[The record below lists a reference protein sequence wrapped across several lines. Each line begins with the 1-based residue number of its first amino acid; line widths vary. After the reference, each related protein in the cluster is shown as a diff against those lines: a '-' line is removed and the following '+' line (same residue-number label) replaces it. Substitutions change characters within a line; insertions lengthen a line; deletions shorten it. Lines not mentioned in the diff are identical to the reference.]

1 MEGIETLS
9 LQLDENETMALAQLV
24 KRLSWSDLRGCAV
37 SDEEAWV
44 MKSAIEKLQQ
54 ALRKKVMRLDEAGF
68 VLYSD
73 NKFA

>member
-9 LQLDENETMALAQLV
+9 LRLDENETMAFAQFV

-44 MKSAIEKLQQ
+44 MKSAVDKLQQ
-54 ALRKKVMRLDEAGF
+54 ALREEGYAPR
-68 VLYSD
+68 
-73 NKFA
+73 

>member
-9 LQLDENETMALAQLV
+9 LRLDENETMALAQFV

-44 MKSAIEKLQQ
+44 MKSAVDKLQQ
-54 ALRKKVMRLDEAGF
+54 ALREEGYAPRRCRLRVIF
-68 VLYSD
+68 R
-73 NKFA
+73 

>member
-44 MKSAIEKLQQ
+44 MKIAVDKLQQ
-54 ALRKKVMRLDEAGF
+54 ALREEGYAPR
-68 VLYSD
+68 
-73 NKFA
+73 

>member
-37 SDEEAWV
+37 SDEEASV
-44 MKSAIEKLQQ
+44 MKSAIENYN
-54 ALRKKVMRLDEAGF
+54 RR
-68 VLYSD
+68 
-73 NKFA
+73 

>member
-37 SDEEAWV
+37 SEPPRVSWRV
-44 MKSAIEKLQQ
+44 FYL
-54 ALRKKVMRLDEAGF
+54 
-68 VLYSD
+68 
-73 NKFA
+73 

>member
-37 SDEEAWV
+37 SDKEAWV

-54 ALRKKVMRLDEAGF
+54 ALREEGYAPR
-68 VLYSD
+68 
-73 NKFA
+73 

>member
-44 MKSAIEKLQQ
+44 MKSTIEKLQQ
-54 ALRKKVMRLDEAGF
+54 ALREEGYAPR
-68 VLYSD
+68 
-73 NKFA
+73 

>member
-9 LQLDENETMALAQLV
+9 LRLDENETMALAQFV

-44 MKSAIEKLQQ
+44 MKSAVDKLQQ
-54 ALRKKVMRLDEAGF
+54 ALREEGYFPMTNFLKD
-68 VLYSD
+68 
-73 NKFA
+73 

>member
-37 SDEEAWV
+37 SDEERV

-54 ALRKKVMRLDEAGF
+54 ALREEGYAPR
-68 VLYSD
+68 
-73 NKFA
+73 

>member
-9 LQLDENETMALAQLV
+9 LRLDENETKALAQLV

-37 SDEEAWV
+37 SDEEGWV

-54 ALRKKVMRLDEAGF
+54 ALREEGYAPR
-68 VLYSD
+68 
-73 NKFA
+73 

>member
-1 MEGIETLS
+1 VEGIETLS

-37 SDEEAWV
+37 CDEEARV

-54 ALRKKVMRLDEAGF
+54 ALREEGYAPR
-68 VLYSD
+68 
-73 NKFA
+73 

>member
-1 MEGIETLS
+1 VEGIETLS

-44 MKSAIEKLQQ
+44 MKGAIEKLQQ
-54 ALRKKVMRLDEAGF
+54 ALREEGYAPR
-68 VLYSD
+68 
-73 NKFA
+73 

>member
-9 LQLDENETMALAQLV
+9 LRLDENETMALAQFV

-44 MKSAIEKLQQ
+44 MKSAVDKLQQ
-54 ALRKKVMRLDEAGF
+54 ALREEGYACYFPMTNFHKD
-68 VLYSD
+68 
-73 NKFA
+73 

>member
-44 MKSAIEKLQQ
+44 MKAQLKNYN
-54 ALRKKVMRLDEAGF
+54 RR
-68 VLYSD
+68 
-73 NKFA
+73 

>member
-37 SDEEAWV
+37 RDEEAWV

-54 ALRKKVMRLDEAGF
+54 ALREEGYAPR
-68 VLYSD
+68 
-73 NKFA
+73 

>member
-54 ALRKKVMRLDEAGF
+54 ALREEGYADLLPVD
-68 VLYSD
+68 
-73 NKFA
+73 

>member
-9 LQLDENETMALAQLV
+9 LRLDENETMALAQFV

-44 MKSAIEKLQQ
+44 MKSAVDKLQ
-54 ALRKKVMRLDEAGF
+54 RKRKPTAVC
-68 VLYSD
+68 SH
-73 NKFA
+73 

>member
-1 MEGIETLS
+1 VEGIETLS

-37 SDEEAWV
+37 SDEEARV

-54 ALRKKVMRLDEAGF
+54 ALREERGYAPR
-68 VLYSD
+68 
-73 NKFA
+73 

>member
-37 SDEEAWV
+37 VTEEARV

-54 ALRKKVMRLDEAGF
+54 ALREEGYAPR
-68 VLYSD
+68 
-73 NKFA
+73 